1 VVGNV
6 CIRGLGTSRPSR
18 GPGGP
23 TNFDTLKVVQRL
35 EAQGFTA
42 EQSKA
47 VMELLKDVIDESV
60 MGLTRTMVTR
70 EEQDKVKSPHPF
82 LPWWIRRV
90 CTDDEVSYQQKVDF
104 AQLRSELQTL
114 DKNDFTSTK
123 NEHDRLT
130 VEIEKLRQKFRE
142 EVSKIQASVRLDL
155 NLEKGRIRD
164 ESSVHELKIKE
175 TDNRIEYHPLLCRMG
190 G

>member
-1 VVGNV
+1 
-6 CIRGLGTSRPSR
+6 
-18 GPGGP
+18 
-23 TNFDTLKVVQRL
+23 
-35 EAQGFTA
+35 
-42 EQSKA
+42 
-47 VMELLKDVIDESV
+47 MELLKDVIDESV

-70 EEQDKVKSPHPF
+70 EEQDKVKSSHPF
-82 LPWWIRRV
+82 LPWWYKEV
-90 CTDDEVSYQQKVDF
+90 NTDDKVSYQQKVDF
-104 AQLRSELQTL
+104 AHLRSELQTL

-175 TDNRIEYHPLLCRMG
+175 TDNRIEYDFPFVSYGRLMEGKRLG
-190 G
+190 